1 VNFPDLPQFTHQQR
15 RSLAL
20 VASVIML
27 LGIGYSIVGRGH
39 GLESASAKALPKLAD
54 PIPSLS
60 IPRIKPVLLF
70 IDVSGKVKHPGVYSL
85 PAGSRAIDAIR
96 MAGNSLPKIDLSDIN
111 LAHLLVD
118 GEQILVGQSQ
128 QNISSSSSTSST
140 SSSSSTS
147 HNRTIIKRPHGPI
160 SINTAD
166 IAQLDSLPGIGPV
179 MAGRIIAYR
188 KQNGAFSAIDDLK
201 KVKGMGKSKF
211 AELKGLVRL

>member
-1 VNFPDLPQFTHQQR
+1 
-15 RSLAL
+15 
-20 VASVIML
+20 ML
-27 LGIGYSIVGRGH
+27 LGIGYSILGRGH
-39 GLESASAKALPKLAD
+39 GLESASTKALPKLAD

-85 PAGSRAIDAIR
+85 LAGSRAIDAIR

-128 QNISSSSSTSST
+128 QNISSSSSTS
-140 SSSSSTS
+140 

-160 SINTAD
+160 SINSAD

-188 KQNGAFSAIDDLK
+188 KQNGAFSAIEDLRK
-201 KVKGMGKSKF
+201 ITGMGKSKF
-211 AELKGLVRL
+211 AEIKGLVRL

>member
-1 VNFPDLPQFTHQQR
+1 MNFPDLPQFTHHQQ
-15 RSLAL
+15 RSLAI

-27 LGIGYSIVGRGH
+27 LGIGYSILGRGH
-39 GLESASAKALPKLAD
+39 GLESASTKALPKLAD

-60 IPRIKPVLLF
+60 IPRIKLVLLF

-128 QNISSSSSTSST
+128 QNISSSSSTS
-140 SSSSSTS
+140 

-160 SINTAD
+160 SINSAD

-188 KQNGAFSAIDDLK
+188 KQNGAFSAIEDLRK
-201 KVKGMGKSKF
+201 ITGMGKSKF
-211 AELKGLVRL
+211 AEIKGLVRL

>member
-1 VNFPDLPQFTHQQR
+1 
-15 RSLAL
+15 
-20 VASVIML
+20 ML
-27 LGIGYSIVGRGH
+27 LGIGYSILGRGH

-128 QNISSSSSTSST
+128 QNISSSSSTS
-140 SSSSSTS
+140 
-147 HNRTIIKRPHGPI
+147 HNRTIIKRVHGPI
-160 SINTAD
+160 SINSAD

-188 KQNGAFSAIDDLK
+188 KQNGPFSAIEDLRK
-201 KVKGMGKSKF
+201 ITGMGKSKF
-211 AELKGLVRL
+211 AEIKGLVRL

>member
-1 VNFPDLPQFTHQQR
+1 MNFPDLPQFTHQQR
-15 RSLAL
+15 RSLAI
-20 VASVIML
+20 VASLIML
-27 LGIGYSIVGRGH
+27 LGIGYSILGRGH
-39 GLESASAKALPKLAD
+39 GLDSATAKALPKLTD
-54 PIPSLS
+54 PIPTLS
-60 IPRIKPVLLF
+60 IRQIKPVTLF

-128 QNISSSSSTSST
+128 QNVSSSSSSSDTSR
-140 SSSSSTS
+140 
-147 HNRTIIKRPHGPI
+147 NRTVKKRPHGPI
-160 SINTAD
+160 SINSAD

-188 KQNGAFSAIDDLK
+188 KQNGAFSAIEDLRK
-201 KVKGMGKSKF
+201 ITGMGKSKF
-211 AELKGLVRL
+211 AEIKALVRL

>member
-1 VNFPDLPQFTHQQR
+1 VNFPDLPQFTHQQQ
-15 RSLAL
+15 RSLAI

-27 LGIGYSIVGRGH
+27 LGIGYSILGRGD
-39 GLESASAKALPKLAD
+39 GLESATAKALPKLTD
-54 PIPSLS
+54 PIPTLS
-60 IPRIKPVLLF
+60 SPRIKPVLLF

-128 QNISSSSSTSST
+128 QNVSSSSS
-140 SSSSSTS
+140 SSSSS

-166 IAQLDSLPGIGPV
+166 IAQLDLLPGIGPV

-188 KQNGAFSAIDDLK
+188 KQNGAFSAIDELRK
-201 KVKGMGKSKF
+201 ITGMGKLKF
-211 AELKGLVRL
+211 AEIKGLVRL

>member
-1 VNFPDLPQFTHQQR
+1 
-15 RSLAL
+15 
-20 VASVIML
+20 ML
-27 LGIGYSIVGRGH
+27 LGIGYSILGRGH
-39 GLESASAKALPKLAD
+39 GLDSATAKALPKLTD
-54 PIPSLS
+54 PIPTLS
-60 IPRIKPVLLF
+60 IRQIKPVTLF

-128 QNISSSSSTSST
+128 QNVSSSSSSSDR
-140 SSSSSTS
+140 SR
-147 HNRTIIKRPHGPI
+147 NRTVKKRPHGPI
-160 SINTAD
+160 SINSAD

-188 KQNGAFSAIDDLK
+188 KQNGAFSAIEDLRK
-201 KVKGMGKSKF
+201 ITGMGKSKF
-211 AELKGLVRL
+211 AEIKALVRL

>member
-27 LGIGYSIVGRGH
+27 LGIGYSILGRGD
-39 GLESASAKALPKLAD
+39 GLESATAKALPKLTD
-54 PIPSLS
+54 PIPTLS
-60 IPRIKPVLLF
+60 SPRIKPVLLF

-128 QNISSSSSTSST
+128 QNVSSSSS
-140 SSSSSTS
+140 SSSSS
-147 HNRTIIKRPHGPI
+147 HNRTIITRPHGPI

-166 IAQLDSLPGIGPV
+166 IAQLDLLPGIGPV

-188 KQNGAFSAIDDLK
+188 KQNGAFSAIDELRK
-201 KVKGMGKSKF
+201 ITGMGKLKF
-211 AELKGLVRL
+211 AEIKGLVRL

>member
-1 VNFPDLPQFTHQQR
+1 
-15 RSLAL
+15 
-20 VASVIML
+20 ML
-27 LGIGYSIVGRGH
+27 LGIGYSILGRGH
-39 GLESASAKALPKLAD
+39 GLESASTKALPKLAD

-128 QNISSSSSTSST
+128 QNISSSSSTS
-140 SSSSSTS
+140 

-160 SINTAD
+160 SINSAD

-188 KQNGAFSAIDDLK
+188 KQNGAFSAIEDLRK
-201 KVKGMGKSKF
+201 ITGMGKSKF
-211 AELKGLVRL
+211 AEIKGLVRL

>member
-1 VNFPDLPQFTHQQR
+1 VNFPDLPQFTHQQQ
-15 RSLAL
+15 RSLAI

-27 LGIGYSIVGRGH
+27 LGIGYSILGRGD
-39 GLESASAKALPKLAD
+39 GLESATAKALPKLTD
-54 PIPSLS
+54 PIPTLS
-60 IPRIKPVLLF
+60 SPRIKPVLLF

-128 QNISSSSSTSST
+128 QNVSSSSS
-140 SSSSSTS
+140 SSSSS

>member
-1 VNFPDLPQFTHQQR
+1 MNFPDLPQFTHHQQ
-15 RSLAL
+15 RSLAI

-27 LGIGYSIVGRGH
+27 LGIGYSILGRGH
-39 GLESASAKALPKLAD
+39 GLESASTKALPKLAD

-60 IPRIKPVLLF
+60 IPRIKPVLFF

-128 QNISSSSSTSST
+128 QNVSSSSSSSDTSR
-140 SSSSSTS
+140 
-147 HNRTIIKRPHGPI
+147 NRTVKKRPHGPI
-160 SINTAD
+160 SINSAD

-179 MAGRIIAYR
+179 LAGRIIAYR
-188 KQNGAFSAIDDLK
+188 KQNGAFSAIEDLRK
-201 KVKGMGKSKF
+201 ITGMGKSKF
-211 AELKGLVRL
+211 AEIKALVRL